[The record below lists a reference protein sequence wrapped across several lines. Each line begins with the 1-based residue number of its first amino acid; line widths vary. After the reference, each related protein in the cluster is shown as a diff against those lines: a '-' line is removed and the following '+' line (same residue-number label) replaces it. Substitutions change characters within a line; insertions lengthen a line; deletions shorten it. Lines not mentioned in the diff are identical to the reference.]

1 MASQEQIKKIRENFK
16 KKRNL
21 WEIKCESFDKFEDAY
36 DYSRSMFEDIDAAFT
51 KEYKEKYGFQ
61 NLMISVGTQHPY
73 DVSIFYSKKR
83 GVAKNARR

>member
-1 MASQEQIKKIRENFK
+1 MASQEQIKKIKENFK

-51 KEYKEKYGFQ
+51 KEDKEKYSPR
-61 NLMISVGTQHPY
+61 MW
-73 DVSIFYSKKR
+73 R
-83 GVAKNARR
+83 

>member
-1 MASQEQIKKIRENFK
+1 
-16 KKRNL
+16 
-21 WEIKCESFDKFEDAY
+21 
-36 DYSRSMFEDIDAAFT
+36 MFEDIDAAFT
-51 KEYKEKYGFQ
+51 KEDKEKYGFQ